1 MASDESTSLGQE
13 TKVGK
18 LARIERNT
26 RIKANETEKRSIANA
41 KKITMLKNI
50 LGYKDKEGVGDKL
63 PGGTKDQQSEQY
75 RSINKNLMSV
85 NRNLIAIAELIT
97 KGAQQEK
104 KDDDRE
110 IKSKRR
116 EADEAKKGDKENFIE
131 SALKKSL
138 IKPIEAAKK
147 KVGGPFDRLMKAM
160 KALFMTWLGI
170 KGLDALKAWQ
180 EGDNIKL
187 EEIKN
192 NVIKGLA
199 IAGGIALALNGG
211 IALVIGAIKGV
222 IGALLVGVPKL
233 IGIMATPLALKA
245 LLLLGGVGLAVAAG
259 LAAVKGVEHVAK
271 RAIYGEDFFQEAHL
285 SAESKLYA
293 AGMNRGGGDVSDLSS
308 QQRARYGSSRRGGRD
323 EEQEKIFQEVQ
334 AERERLNK
342 LRNQYQKAIADLQTQ
357 FDTLKGKIK
366 AENSESIRNGRDTR
380 LTSKGS
386 QMLEAAEQEFNDAR
400 QQLRVEFQGIVKE
413 GGTSNRPM
421 RPPNLLER
429 FDAWS
434 IRTFGG
440 GNKEETGV
448 EPTTPAIE
456 QPTKEEPNQHSHIP
470 QAETSA
476 EGQRASVDMSSAV
489 RESQAT
495 VRAEA
500 IKTAAAVS
508 ADTEAA
514 PQVIVNPIAQETE
527 TPEAPATDAVGTGY
541 PTNIAT
547 QNPNN
552 KYIDFSILTYG
563 GGA

>member
-1 MASDESTSLGQE
+1 MASDETTSLGQE

-50 LGYKDKEGVGDKL
+50 LGYKDKESIGDKL
-63 PGGTKDQQSEQY
+63 PGGTKDKQSEQY

-116 EADEAKKGDKENFIE
+116 EADAAKKGDKENFIE

-160 KALFMTWLGI
+160 EALFMTWIGI
-170 KGLDALKAWQ
+170 KGLDALKAWE
-180 EGDNIKL
+180 EGDNVKL

-259 LAAVKGVEHVAK
+259 LAAVKGVEYGAK
-271 RAIYGEDFFQEAHL
+271 RIMYGEDFFIGAQDAATDRLIKAGL
-285 SAESKLYA
+285 STK
-293 AGMNRGGGDVSDLSS
+293 
-308 QQRARYGSSRRGGRD
+308 GSVTERRGSRVFSTNKART

-334 AERERLNK
+334 AERERLGR
-342 LRNQYQKAIADLQTQ
+342 LRNQYQKAISDLETQ
-357 FDTLKGKIK
+357 YNTLKDKIR
-366 AENSESIRNGRDTR
+366 AENSESVRNGRDTR
-380 LTSKGS
+380 LTPKGR
-386 QMLEAAEQEFNDAR
+386 QMLEAAEQEFNAAR
-400 QQLRVEFQGIVKE
+400 EGLAVEFSGIVKE

-421 RPPNLLER
+421 RPPNLYER
-429 FDAWS
+429 IDAWS

-476 EGQRASVDMSSAV
+476 EGQRASVDISSAV

-495 VRAEA
+495 VRADA
-500 IKTAAAVS
+500 LKTAETLNAA
-508 ADTEAA
+508 TEES
-514 PQVIVNPIAQETE
+514 PTILVNPVAQENTVE
-527 TPEAPATDAVGTGY
+527 ESPATDAVGTGY
-541 PTNIAT
+541 PTDIQT
-547 QNPNN
+547 QNPFN
-552 KYIDFSILTYG
+552 KFIDFAVLTYG
-563 GGA
+563 GVA

>member
-50 LGYKDKEGVGDKL
+50 LGYKDKESVGDKL

-259 LAAVKGVEHVAK
+259 LAAVKGVEYGAK
-271 RAIYGEDFFQEAHL
+271 RLMYGEDFFIGAQDA
-285 SAESKLYA
+285 ATDRMID
-293 AGMNRGGGDVSDLSS
+293 AGMTTDGGVRTGNAQQRRKGGGPTGTRS
-308 QQRARYGSSRRGGRD
+308 A
-323 EEQEKIFQEVQ
+323 EQEKIFQEVQ
-334 AERERLNK
+334 AERERLGK
-342 LRNQYQKAIADLQTQ
+342 LRNQYQKAIADLETQ
-357 FDTLKGKIK
+357 FNTLKDKIK
-366 AENSESIRNGRDTR
+366 AENSVSVRNGRDR
-380 LTSKGS
+380 KLTSKGS
-386 QMLEAAEQEFNDAR
+386 QMLEAAEQEFNSAR

-563 GGA
+563 GVA

>member
-1 MASDESTSLGQE
+1 MASDETTSLGQE

-50 LGYKDKEGVGDKL
+50 LGYKDKESIGDKL

-116 EADEAKKGDKENFIE
+116 EADAAKKGDKENFIE

-160 KALFMTWLGI
+160 EALFMTWIGI
-170 KGLDALKAWQ
+170 KGLDALKAWE
-180 EGDNIKL
+180 EGDNVKL

-259 LAAVKGVEHVAK
+259 LAAVKGVEYGAK
-271 RAIYGEDFFQEAHL
+271 RIMYGEDFFIGAQDAATDRLIKAGL
-285 SAESKLYA
+285 STK
-293 AGMNRGGGDVSDLSS
+293 
-308 QQRARYGSSRRGGRD
+308 GSVTERRGSRVFSTNKART

-334 AERERLNK
+334 AERERLGK
-342 LRNQYQKAIADLQTQ
+342 LRNQYQKAISDLETQ
-357 FDTLKGKIK
+357 YNTLKDKIR
-366 AENSESIRNGRDTR
+366 AENSESYRNGRDTR
-380 LTSKGS
+380 LTSKGR
-386 QMLEAAEQEFNDAR
+386 QMLEAAEQEFNSAR
-400 QQLRVEFQGIVKE
+400 EGLAVEFSGIVKE

-421 RPPNLLER
+421 RPPNLYER
-429 FDAWS
+429 IDAWS
-434 IRTFGG
+434 IRTFGPKD
-440 GNKEETGV
+440 NEDSDI

-476 EGQRASVDMSSAV
+476 EGQRASVDISSAV

-495 VRAEA
+495 VRADA
-500 IKTAAAVS
+500 LKTAETLNAA
-508 ADTEAA
+508 TEES
-514 PQVIVNPIAQETE
+514 PTILVNPVAQENTVE
-527 TPEAPATDAVGTGY
+527 ESPATDAVGTGY
-541 PTNIAT
+541 PTDIQT
-547 QNPNN
+547 QNPFN
-552 KYIDFSILTYG
+552 KFIDFAVLTYG
-563 GGA
+563 GVA

>member
-1 MASDESTSLGQE
+1 MASDETTSLGQE

-18 LARIERNT
+18 LARIERTT
-26 RIKANETEKRSIANA
+26 RIKANETEKRSIVNA
-41 KKITMLKNI
+41 KKISMLKNI
-50 LGYKDKEGVGDKL
+50 LGYKDKESIGDKL

-116 EADEAKKGDKENFIE
+116 EADAAKKGDKENFIE

-180 EGDNIKL
+180 EGDNVKL

-222 IGALLVGVPKL
+222 IGTLLVGVPKL

-259 LAAVKGVEHVAK
+259 LAAVKGVEYGAK
-271 RAIYGEDFFQEAHL
+271 RLMYGEDFFIEAQDAATDKLL
-285 SAESKLYA
+285 SS
-293 AGMNRGGGDVSDLSS
+293 GMNTRGQTGRNTSRGF
-308 QQRARYGSSRRGGRD
+308 RAEGSRN

-334 AERERLNK
+334 AERERLGT
-342 LRNQYQKAIADLQTQ
+342 LRNQYQKAISDLETQ
-357 FDTLKGKIK
+357 YNTLRDKIK
-366 AENSESIRNGRDTR
+366 TENSVSVRNGRDTR

-386 QMLEAAEQEFNDAR
+386 QMLEAAEQEFNAAR
-400 QQLRVEFQGIVKE
+400 EELAVEFSGIVKE
-413 GGTSNRPM
+413 GGTSTRAM
-421 RPPNLLER
+421 RPPNLYER
-429 FDAWS
+429 IDAWS
-434 IRTFGG
+434 IRTFGPKD
-440 GNKEETGV
+440 NEESNI

-476 EGQRASVDMSSAV
+476 EGQRASVDISSAV

-495 VRAEA
+495 VRADA
-500 IKTAAAVS
+500 LRTAETLNAA
-508 ADTEAA
+508 TEES
-514 PQVIVNPIAQETE
+514 PTILVNPVAQENTVE
-527 TPEAPATDAVGTGY
+527 ESPATDAVGTGY
-541 PTNIAT
+541 PTNIET
-547 QNPNN
+547 QNPFN
-552 KYIDFSILTYG
+552 KFIDFAVLTYG
-563 GGA
+563 GVA

>member
-1 MASDESTSLGQE
+1 MASDETTSLGQE

-63 PGGTKDQQSEQY
+63 PGSTKGQQSEQY

-104 KDDDRE
+104 KDDERE

-116 EADEAKKGDKENFIE
+116 EADAAKKGDKENFIE

-180 EGDNIKL
+180 EGDNVKL

-259 LAAVKGVEHVAK
+259 LAAVKGVEYGAK
-271 RAIYGEDFFQEAHL
+271 RLMYGEDFFIGAQDAATDKLIKAGL
-285 SAESKLYA
+285 STK
-293 AGMNRGGGDVSDLSS
+293 
-308 QQRARYGSSRRGGRD
+308 GSVTERRGSRVFSTNKART

-334 AERERLNK
+334 AERERLGT
-342 LRNQYQKAIADLQTQ
+342 LRNQYQKAIADLETQ
-357 FDTLKGKIK
+357 YNTLKDKIR
-366 AENSESIRNGRDTR
+366 AENSQSVRNGRGTR

-386 QMLEAAEQEFNDAR
+386 QMLEAAEQEFNSAR
-400 QQLRVEFQGIVKE
+400 EGLAVEFSGIVKE
-413 GGTSNRPM
+413 GGTSNRAM
-421 RPPNLLER
+421 RPPNLYER
-429 FDAWS
+429 IDAWS

-476 EGQRASVDMSSAV
+476 EGQRASVDISSAV

-495 VRAEA
+495 VRADA
-500 IKTAAAVS
+500 LKTAETLNAA
-508 ADTEAA
+508 TEES
-514 PQVIVNPIAQETE
+514 PTILVNPVAQENE
-527 TPEAPATDAVGTGY
+527 TPESPATDAVGTGY
-541 PTNIAT
+541 PTNIQT
-547 QNPNN
+547 QNPFN
-552 KYIDFSILTYG
+552 KFIDFAVLTYG
-563 GGA
+563 GVA

>member
-180 EGDNIKL
+180 EGDNVKL

-259 LAAVKGVEHVAK
+259 LAAVKGVEYTAK
-271 RAIYGEDFFQEAHL
+271 RIMYGEDFFIGAQDAATDRLIKAGL
-285 SAESKLYA
+285 STKGAVTER
-293 AGMNRGGGDVSDLSS
+293 RGSRVFSTN
-308 QQRARYGSSRRGGRD
+308 RART
-323 EEQEKIFQEVQ
+323 EEQEKVFQEVR
-334 AERERLNK
+334 AERERLGT
-342 LRNQYQKAIADLQTQ
+342 LRNQYQKAISDLETQ
-357 FDTLKGKIK
+357 YNTLRDKIK
-366 AENSESIRNGRDTR
+366 TENSVSVRNGRDTR
-380 LTSKGS
+380 LTPKGR
-386 QMLEAAEQEFNDAR
+386 QMLEAAEQEFNAAR
-400 QQLRVEFQGIVKE
+400 EGLAVEFSGIVKE

-541 PTNIAT
+541 PTNIVT

-563 GGA
+563 GVA

>member
-1 MASDESTSLGQE
+1 MASDETTSLGQE

-50 LGYKDKEGVGDKL
+50 LGYKDKESVGDKL

-104 KDDDRE
+104 KDDERE

-116 EADEAKKGDKENFIE
+116 EADAAKKGDKENFIE

-180 EGDNIKL
+180 EGDNVKL

-259 LAAVKGVEHVAK
+259 LAAVKGVEYGAK
-271 RAIYGEDFFQEAHL
+271 RLMYGEDFFIGAQEDATNKLLGAGL
-285 SAESKLYA
+285 STTGAVTEK
-293 AGMNRGGGDVSDLSS
+293 RGSRVFNTN
-308 QQRARYGSSRRGGRD
+308 RART

-334 AERERLNK
+334 EERERLGK
-342 LRNQYQKAIADLQTQ
+342 LRNQYQKAIADLETQ
-357 FDTLKGKIK
+357 FNTLKDKIR
-366 AENSESIRNGRDTR
+366 AENSTKGTSVRGGSR
-380 LTSKGS
+380 LTAKGA
-386 QMLEAAEQEFNDAR
+386 QMMQAAEQEFNSAR
-400 QQLRVEFQGIVKE
+400 EELAVEFDGIVKE

-421 RPPNLLER
+421 RPPNLFER
-429 FDAWS
+429 IDAWS

-476 EGQRASVDMSSAV
+476 EGQRASVDISSAV

-495 VRAEA
+495 VRADA
-500 IKTAAAVS
+500 LKTAETLNAA
-508 ADTEAA
+508 TEES
-514 PQVIVNPIAQETE
+514 PTILVNPVAQENTVE
-527 TPEAPATDAVGTGY
+527 ESPATDAVGTGY
-541 PTNIAT
+541 PTNIET
-547 QNPNN
+547 QNPFN
-552 KYIDFSILTYG
+552 KFIDFAVLTYG
-563 GGA
+563 GVA

>member
-1 MASDESTSLGQE
+1 MASDETTSLGQE

-50 LGYKDKEGVGDKL
+50 LGYKDKESIGDKL
-63 PGGTKDQQSEQY
+63 PGGTKDKQSEQY

-116 EADEAKKGDKENFIE
+116 EADAAKKGDKENFIE

-160 KALFMTWLGI
+160 EALFMTWIGI
-170 KGLDALKAWQ
+170 KGLDALKAWE
-180 EGDNIKL
+180 EGDNVKL

-259 LAAVKGVEHVAK
+259 LAAVKGVEYGAK
-271 RAIYGEDFFQEAHL
+271 RIMYGEDFFIGAQDAATDRLIKAGL
-285 SAESKLYA
+285 STK
-293 AGMNRGGGDVSDLSS
+293 
-308 QQRARYGSSRRGGRD
+308 GSVTERRGSRVFSTNKART

-334 AERERLNK
+334 AERERLGR
-342 LRNQYQKAIADLQTQ
+342 LRNQYQKAISDLETQ
-357 FDTLKGKIK
+357 YNTLKDKIR
-366 AENSESIRNGRDTR
+366 AENSESYRNGRDTR
-380 LTSKGS
+380 LTSKGR
-386 QMLEAAEQEFNDAR
+386 QMLEAAEQEFNSAR
-400 QQLRVEFQGIVKE
+400 EGLAVEFSGIVKE

-421 RPPNLLER
+421 RPPNLYER
-429 FDAWS
+429 IDAWS

-495 VRAEA
+495 VRADA
-500 IKTAAAVS
+500 LKTAETLNAS
-508 ADTEAA
+508 TEES
-514 PQVIVNPIAQETE
+514 PTILVNPVAQENTVE
-527 TPEAPATDAVGTGY
+527 ESPATDAVGTGY
-541 PTNIAT
+541 PTDIQT
-547 QNPNN
+547 QNPFN
-552 KYIDFSILTYG
+552 KFIDFAVLTYG
-563 GGA
+563 GVA

>member
-259 LAAVKGVEHVAK
+259 LAAVKGLEYGTK
-271 RAIYGEDFFQEAHL
+271 RFMYGEDFFIDAQD
-285 SAESKLYA
+285 A
-293 AGMNRGGGDVSDLSS
+293 ATDRLFASGMNTKGQAGGNTSRGFKSS
-308 QQRARYGSSRRGGRD
+308 GPRS

-334 AERERLNK
+334 AERERLET
-342 LRNQYQKAIADLQTQ
+342 LRNQYQKAIADLETSYN
-357 FDTLKGKIK
+357 TLKGRIK
-366 AENSESIRNGRDTR
+366 AENSESVRNGRDTR
-380 LTSKGS
+380 LTSKGR
-386 QMLEAAEQEFNDAR
+386 QMLEAAEQEFNTAR
-400 QQLRVEFQGIVKE
+400 QQLRVEFQGIVE
-413 GGTSNRPM
+413 QGGTSNRPM

-508 ADTEAA
+508 SDTEAA

-563 GGA
+563 GVA

>member
-1 MASDESTSLGQE
+1 MASDETTSLGQE

-50 LGYKDKEGVGDKL
+50 LGYKDKESIGDKL

-116 EADEAKKGDKENFIE
+116 EADAAKKGDKENFIE

-160 KALFMTWLGI
+160 EALFMTWIGI
-170 KGLDALKAWQ
+170 KGLDALKAWE
-180 EGDNIKL
+180 EGDNVKL

-259 LAAVKGVEHVAK
+259 LAAVKGVEYGAK
-271 RAIYGEDFFQEAHL
+271 RIMYGEDFFIGAQDAATDRLIKAGL
-285 SAESKLYA
+285 STK
-293 AGMNRGGGDVSDLSS
+293 
-308 QQRARYGSSRRGGRD
+308 GSVTERRGSRVFSTNKART

-334 AERERLNK
+334 AERERLGR
-342 LRNQYQKAIADLQTQ
+342 LRNQYQKAISDLETQ
-357 FDTLKGKIK
+357 YNTLKDKIR
-366 AENSESIRNGRDTR
+366 AENSESYRNGRDTR
-380 LTSKGS
+380 LTSKGR
-386 QMLEAAEQEFNDAR
+386 QMLEAAEQEFNSAR
-400 QQLRVEFQGIVKE
+400 EGLAVEFSGIVKE

-421 RPPNLLER
+421 RPPNLYER
-429 FDAWS
+429 IDAWS

-476 EGQRASVDMSSAV
+476 EGQRASVDISSAV

-495 VRAEA
+495 VRADA
-500 IKTAAAVS
+500 LKTAETLNAS
-508 ADTEAA
+508 TEES
-514 PQVIVNPIAQETE
+514 PTILVNPVAQENTVE
-527 TPEAPATDAVGTGY
+527 ESPATDAVGTGY
-541 PTNIAT
+541 PTDIQT
-547 QNPNN
+547 QNPFN
-552 KYIDFSILTYG
+552 KFIDFAVLTYG
-563 GGA
+563 GVA

>member
-1 MASDESTSLGQE
+1 MASDETTSLGQE

-18 LARIERNT
+18 LARIERTT
-26 RIKANETEKRSIANA
+26 RIKANETEKRSIVNA
-41 KKITMLKNI
+41 KKISMLKNI
-50 LGYKDKEGVGDKL
+50 LGYKDKESIGDKL

-116 EADEAKKGDKENFIE
+116 EADAAKKGDKENFIE

-170 KGLDALKAWQ
+170 KGLDALKAWE
-180 EGDNIKL
+180 EGDNVKL

-222 IGALLVGVPKL
+222 IGTLLVGVPKL

-259 LAAVKGVEHVAK
+259 LAAVKGVEYGAK
-271 RAIYGEDFFQEAHL
+271 RLMYGEDFFIEAQDAATDKLL
-285 SAESKLYA
+285 SS
-293 AGMNRGGGDVSDLSS
+293 GMNTRGQTGRNTSRGF
-308 QQRARYGSSRRGGRD
+308 RAEGSRN

-334 AERERLNK
+334 AERERLGT
-342 LRNQYQKAIADLQTQ
+342 LRNQYQKAISDLETQ
-357 FDTLKGKIK
+357 YNTLRDKIK
-366 AENSESIRNGRDTR
+366 TENSVSVRNGRDTR

-386 QMLEAAEQEFNDAR
+386 QMLEAAEQEFNAAR
-400 QQLRVEFQGIVKE
+400 EELAVEFSGIVKE
-413 GGTSNRPM
+413 GGTSTRAM
-421 RPPNLLER
+421 RPPNLYER
-429 FDAWS
+429 IDAWS
-434 IRTFGG
+434 IRTFGPKD
-440 GNKEETGV
+440 NEESNI

-476 EGQRASVDMSSAV
+476 EGQRASVDISSAV

-495 VRAEA
+495 VRADA
-500 IKTAAAVS
+500 LRTAETLNAA
-508 ADTEAA
+508 TEES
-514 PQVIVNPIAQETE
+514 PTILVNPVAQENTVE
-527 TPEAPATDAVGTGY
+527 ESPATDAVGTGY
-541 PTNIAT
+541 PTDIQT
-547 QNPNN
+547 QNPFN
-552 KYIDFSILTYG
+552 KFIDFAVLTYG
-563 GGA
+563 GVA

>member
-1 MASDESTSLGQE
+1 MASDETTSLGQE

-50 LGYKDKEGVGDKL
+50 LGYKDKESIGDKL
-63 PGGTKDQQSEQY
+63 PGGTKDKQSEQY

-116 EADEAKKGDKENFIE
+116 EADAAKKGDKENFIE

-160 KALFMTWLGI
+160 EALFMTWIGI
-170 KGLDALKAWQ
+170 KGLDALKAWE
-180 EGDNIKL
+180 EGDNVKL

-259 LAAVKGVEHVAK
+259 LAAVKGVEYGAK
-271 RAIYGEDFFQEAHL
+271 RIMYGEDFFIGAQDAATDRLIKAGL
-285 SAESKLYA
+285 STK
-293 AGMNRGGGDVSDLSS
+293 
-308 QQRARYGSSRRGGRD
+308 GSVTERRGSRVFSTNKART

-334 AERERLNK
+334 AERERLGK
-342 LRNQYQKAIADLQTQ
+342 LRNQYQKAISDLETQ
-357 FDTLKGKIK
+357 YNTLKDKIR
-366 AENSESIRNGRDTR
+366 AENSESYRNGRDTR
-380 LTSKGS
+380 LTSKGR
-386 QMLEAAEQEFNDAR
+386 QMLEAAEQEFNSAR
-400 QQLRVEFQGIVKE
+400 EGLAVEFSGIVKE

-421 RPPNLLER
+421 RPPNLYER
-429 FDAWS
+429 IDAWS

-476 EGQRASVDMSSAV
+476 EGQRASVDISSAV

-495 VRAEA
+495 VRADA
-500 IKTAAAVS
+500 LKTAETLNAA
-508 ADTEAA
+508 TEES
-514 PQVIVNPIAQETE
+514 PTILVNPVAQENTVE
-527 TPEAPATDAVGTGY
+527 ESPATDAVGTGY
-541 PTNIAT
+541 PTNIET
-547 QNPNN
+547 QNPFN
-552 KYIDFSILTYG
+552 KFIDFAVLTYG
-563 GGA
+563 GVA

>member
-1 MASDESTSLGQE
+1 MASDETTSLGQE

-50 LGYKDKEGVGDKL
+50 LGYKDKESIGDKL

-116 EADEAKKGDKENFIE
+116 EADAAKKGDKENFIE

-160 KALFMTWLGI
+160 EALFMTWIGI
-170 KGLDALKAWQ
+170 KGLDALKAWE
-180 EGDNIKL
+180 EGDNVKL

-259 LAAVKGVEHVAK
+259 LAAVKGVEYGAK
-271 RAIYGEDFFQEAHL
+271 RIMYGEDFFIGAQDAATDRLIKAGL
-285 SAESKLYA
+285 STK
-293 AGMNRGGGDVSDLSS
+293 
-308 QQRARYGSSRRGGRD
+308 GSVTERRGSRVFSTNKART

-334 AERERLNK
+334 AERERLGK
-342 LRNQYQKAIADLQTQ
+342 LRNQYQKAISDLETQ
-357 FDTLKGKIK
+357 YNTLKDKIR
-366 AENSESIRNGRDTR
+366 AENSESVRNGRDTR
-380 LTSKGS
+380 LTPKGR
-386 QMLEAAEQEFNDAR
+386 QMLEAAEQEFNAAR
-400 QQLRVEFQGIVKE
+400 EGLAVEFSGIVKE

-421 RPPNLLER
+421 RPPNLYER
-429 FDAWS
+429 IDAWS

-495 VRAEA
+495 VRADA
-500 IKTAAAVS
+500 LKTAETLNAS
-508 ADTEAA
+508 TEES
-514 PQVIVNPIAQETE
+514 PTILVNPVAQENTVE
-527 TPEAPATDAVGTGY
+527 ESPATDAVGTGY
-541 PTNIAT
+541 PTDIQT
-547 QNPNN
+547 QNPFN
-552 KYIDFSILTYG
+552 KFIDFAVLTYG
-563 GGA
+563 GVA

>member
-1 MASDESTSLGQE
+1 MASDETTSLGQE

-50 LGYKDKEGVGDKL
+50 LGYKDKESIGDKL

-116 EADEAKKGDKENFIE
+116 EADAAKKGDKENFIE

-160 KALFMTWLGI
+160 EALFMTWIGI
-170 KGLDALKAWQ
+170 KGLDALKAWE
-180 EGDNIKL
+180 EGDNVKL

-259 LAAVKGVEHVAK
+259 LAAVKGVEYGAK
-271 RAIYGEDFFQEAHL
+271 RIMYGEDFFIGAQDAATDRLIKAGL
-285 SAESKLYA
+285 STK
-293 AGMNRGGGDVSDLSS
+293 
-308 QQRARYGSSRRGGRD
+308 GSVTERRGSRVFSTNKART

-334 AERERLNK
+334 AERERLGK
-342 LRNQYQKAIADLQTQ
+342 LRNQYQKAISDLETQ
-357 FDTLKGKIK
+357 YNTLKDKIR
-366 AENSESIRNGRDTR
+366 AENSESYRNGRDTR
-380 LTSKGS
+380 LTSKGR
-386 QMLEAAEQEFNDAR
+386 QMLEAAEQEFNSAR
-400 QQLRVEFQGIVKE
+400 EGLAVEFSGIVKE

-421 RPPNLLER
+421 RPPNLYER
-429 FDAWS
+429 IDAWS

-476 EGQRASVDMSSAV
+476 EGQRASVDISSAV

-495 VRAEA
+495 VRADA
-500 IKTAAAVS
+500 LKTAETLNAA
-508 ADTEAA
+508 TEES
-514 PQVIVNPIAQETE
+514 PTILVNPVAQENTVE
-527 TPEAPATDAVGTGY
+527 ESPATDAVGTGY
-541 PTNIAT
+541 PTNIET
-547 QNPNN
+547 QNPFN
-552 KYIDFSILTYG
+552 KFIDFAVLTYG
-563 GGA
+563 GVA

>member
-1 MASDESTSLGQE
+1 MASDETTSLGQE

-50 LGYKDKEGVGDKL
+50 LGYKDKESIGDKL

-116 EADEAKKGDKENFIE
+116 EADAAKKGDKENFIE

-160 KALFMTWLGI
+160 EALFMTWIGI
-170 KGLDALKAWQ
+170 KGLDALKAWE
-180 EGDNIKL
+180 EGDNVKL

-259 LAAVKGVEHVAK
+259 LAAVKGVEYGAK
-271 RAIYGEDFFQEAHL
+271 RIMYGEDFFIGAQDAATDRLIKAGL
-285 SAESKLYA
+285 STK
-293 AGMNRGGGDVSDLSS
+293 
-308 QQRARYGSSRRGGRD
+308 GSVTERRGSRVFSTNKART

-334 AERERLNK
+334 AERERLGK
-342 LRNQYQKAIADLQTQ
+342 LRNQYQKAISDLETQ
-357 FDTLKGKIK
+357 YNTLKDKIR
-366 AENSESIRNGRDTR
+366 AENSESVRNGRDTR
-380 LTSKGS
+380 LTPKGR
-386 QMLEAAEQEFNDAR
+386 QMLEAAEQEFNAAR
-400 QQLRVEFQGIVKE
+400 EGLAVEFSGIVKE

-421 RPPNLLER
+421 RPPNLYER
-429 FDAWS
+429 IDAWS

-495 VRAEA
+495 VRADA
-500 IKTAAAVS
+500 LKTAETLNAS
-508 ADTEAA
+508 TEES
-514 PQVIVNPIAQETE
+514 PTILVNPVAQENTVE
-527 TPEAPATDAVGTGY
+527 ESPATDAVGTGY
-541 PTNIAT
+541 PTNIET
-547 QNPNN
+547 QNPFN
-552 KYIDFSILTYG
+552 KFIDFAVLTYG
-563 GGA
+563 GVA

>member
-160 KALFMTWLGI
+160 KALFMTWIGI

-180 EGDNIKL
+180 EGDNVKL

-259 LAAVKGVEHVAK
+259 LAAVKGVEYGAK
-271 RAIYGEDFFQEAHL
+271 RIMYGEDFFIEAQE
-285 SAESKLYA
+285 SASSRLFE
-293 AGMNRGGGDVSDLSS
+293 AGMNTSGQTGRNTSRGF
-308 QQRARYGSSRRGGRD
+308 RAEGTRN

-334 AERERLNK
+334 AERERLGR
-342 LRNQYQKAIADLQTQ
+342 LRNQYQKAISDLETQ
-357 FDTLKGKIK
+357 FNTLKDKIR
-366 AENSESIRNGRDTR
+366 AENSVKGTSVRSASR
-380 LTSKGS
+380 LTAKGA
-386 QMLEAAEQEFNDAR
+386 QMMQAAEEEFNKAR
-400 QQLRVEFQGIVKE
+400 QQLTVEFSGIVKE

-421 RPPNLLER
+421 RPPNLFER
-429 FDAWS
+429 IDAWS

-508 ADTEAA
+508 SDTEAA
-514 PQVIVNPIAQETE
+514 PQVIVNPIAQETQS
-527 TPEAPATDAVGTGY
+527 PEAPATDAVGTGY

-563 GGA
+563 GVA

>member
-1 MASDESTSLGQE
+1 MASDETTSLGQE

-50 LGYKDKEGVGDKL
+50 LGYKDKESIGDKL

-116 EADEAKKGDKENFIE
+116 EADAAKKGDKENFIE

-160 KALFMTWLGI
+160 EALFMTWIGI
-170 KGLDALKAWQ
+170 KGLDALKAWE
-180 EGDNIKL
+180 EGDNVKL

-259 LAAVKGVEHVAK
+259 LAAVKGVEYGAK
-271 RAIYGEDFFQEAHL
+271 RIMYGEDFFIGAQDAATDRLIKAGL
-285 SAESKLYA
+285 STK
-293 AGMNRGGGDVSDLSS
+293 
-308 QQRARYGSSRRGGRD
+308 GSVTERRGSRVFSTNKART

-334 AERERLNK
+334 AERERLGR
-342 LRNQYQKAIADLQTQ
+342 LRNQYQKAISDLETQ
-357 FDTLKGKIK
+357 YNTLKDKIR
-366 AENSESIRNGRDTR
+366 AENSESYRNGRDTR
-380 LTSKGS
+380 LTSKGR
-386 QMLEAAEQEFNDAR
+386 QMLEAAEQEFNAAR
-400 QQLRVEFQGIVKE
+400 DGLAVEFSGIVKE

-421 RPPNLLER
+421 RPPNLYER
-429 FDAWS
+429 IDAWS

-495 VRAEA
+495 VRADA
-500 IKTAAAVS
+500 LKTAETLNAS
-508 ADTEAA
+508 TEES
-514 PQVIVNPIAQETE
+514 PTILVNPVAQENTVE
-527 TPEAPATDAVGTGY
+527 ESPATDAVGTGY
-541 PTNIAT
+541 PTDIQT
-547 QNPNN
+547 QNPFN
-552 KYIDFSILTYG
+552 KFIDFAVLTYG
-563 GGA
+563 GVA

>member
-1 MASDESTSLGQE
+1 MASDETTSLGQE

-50 LGYKDKEGVGDKL
+50 LGYKDKESIGDKL

-116 EADEAKKGDKENFIE
+116 EADAAKKGDKENFIE

-160 KALFMTWLGI
+160 EALFMTWIGI
-170 KGLDALKAWQ
+170 KGLDALKAWE
-180 EGDNIKL
+180 EGDNVKL

-259 LAAVKGVEHVAK
+259 LAAVKGVEYGAK
-271 RAIYGEDFFQEAHL
+271 RIMYGEDFFIGAQDAATDRLIKAGL
-285 SAESKLYA
+285 STK
-293 AGMNRGGGDVSDLSS
+293 
-308 QQRARYGSSRRGGRD
+308 GSVTERRGSRVFSTNKART

-334 AERERLNK
+334 AERERLGK
-342 LRNQYQKAIADLQTQ
+342 LRNQYQKAISDLETQ
-357 FDTLKGKIK
+357 YNTLKDKIR
-366 AENSESIRNGRDTR
+366 AENSESYRNGRDTR
-380 LTSKGS
+380 LTPKGR
-386 QMLEAAEQEFNDAR
+386 QMLEAAEQEFNSAR
-400 QQLRVEFQGIVKE
+400 EGLAVEFSGIVKE

-421 RPPNLLER
+421 RPPNLYER
-429 FDAWS
+429 IDAWS

-476 EGQRASVDMSSAV
+476 EGQRASVDISSAV

-495 VRAEA
+495 VRADA
-500 IKTAAAVS
+500 LKTAETLNAS
-508 ADTEAA
+508 TEES
-514 PQVIVNPIAQETE
+514 PTILVNPVAQENTVE
-527 TPEAPATDAVGTGY
+527 ESPATDAVGTGY
-541 PTNIAT
+541 PTDIQT
-547 QNPNN
+547 QNPFN
-552 KYIDFSILTYG
+552 KFIDFAVLTYG
-563 GGA
+563 GVA

>member
-1 MASDESTSLGQE
+1 MASDETTSLGQE

-50 LGYKDKEGVGDKL
+50 LGYKDKESVGDKL

-104 KDDDRE
+104 KDDERE

-116 EADEAKKGDKENFIE
+116 EADAAKKGDKENFIE

-180 EGDNIKL
+180 EGDNVKL

-259 LAAVKGVEHVAK
+259 LAATKGLEYGAK
-271 RAIYGEDFFQEAHL
+271 RIAYGEDFFIEAQDAATDRLL
-285 SAESKLYA
+285 SS
-293 AGMNRGGGDVSDLSS
+293 GMNTSGQTGTNTSRGFKPGG
-308 QQRARYGSSRRGGRD
+308 SRN
-323 EEQEKIFQEVQ
+323 EEQEKIFKEVQ
-334 AERERLNK
+334 AERERLEK
-342 LRNQYQKAIADLQTQ
+342 LRNQYQKAIADLETQ
-357 FDTLKGKIK
+357 FNTLKDKIK
-366 AENSESIRNGRDTR
+366 AENSTRGTSVRSRSR
-380 LTSKGS
+380 LTDKGV
-386 QMLEAAEQEFNDAR
+386 QMMEAANQEFNTAR
-400 QQLRVEFQGIVKE
+400 EQLRVEFSDIVKE
-413 GGTSNRPM
+413 GGTSTRPM
-421 RPPNLLER
+421 RPPNLFER
-429 FDAWS
+429 IDAWS
-434 IRTFGG
+434 IRTFGPKDNEDSG
-440 GNKEETGV
+440 I

-476 EGQRASVDMSSAV
+476 EGQRASVDISSAV

-495 VRAEA
+495 VRADA
-500 IKTAAAVS
+500 LKTAETLNAA
-508 ADTEAA
+508 TEES
-514 PQVIVNPIAQETE
+514 PTILVNPVAQENTVE
-527 TPEAPATDAVGTGY
+527 ESPATDAVGTGY
-541 PTNIAT
+541 PTNIET
-547 QNPNN
+547 QNPFN
-552 KYIDFSILTYG
+552 KFIDFAVLTYG
-563 GGA
+563 GVA

>member
-1 MASDESTSLGQE
+1 MASDETTSLGQE

-50 LGYKDKEGVGDKL
+50 LGYKDKESVGDKL
-63 PGGTKDQQSEQY
+63 PGGTKDKQSEQY

-104 KDDDRE
+104 KDDERE

-116 EADEAKKGDKENFIE
+116 EADAAKKGDKENFIE

-170 KGLDALKAWQ
+170 KGLDALKAWE
-180 EGDNIKL
+180 EGDNVKL

-259 LAAVKGVEHVAK
+259 LAAVKGVEYGAK
-271 RAIYGEDFFQEAHL
+271 RLMYGEDFFIGAQDAATDRL
-285 SAESKLYA
+285 TA
-293 AGMNRGGGDVSDLSS
+293 AGMTTAGEVRTGNA
-308 QQRARYGSSRRGGRD
+308 QQRRSGRGSTGTRS

-334 AERERLNK
+334 AERERLDK
-342 LRNQYQKAIADLQTQ
+342 LRNQYQKAIADLETQ
-357 FDTLKGKIK
+357 FDTLKAKIK
-366 AENSESIRNGRDTR
+366 AENSTRHGRGTR
-380 LTSKGS
+380 LNSKGS
-386 QMLEAAEQEFNDAR
+386 QMMAAAQEEFNNAR
-400 QQLRVEFQGIVKE
+400 QELRVEFDGIVKE
-413 GGTSNRPM
+413 GGTSDRPM
-421 RPPNLLER
+421 RPPNLFER
-429 FDAWS
+429 IDSWS
-434 IRTFGG
+434 IRTFGPKD
-440 GNKEETGV
+440 NEDSNI

-476 EGQRASVDMSSAV
+476 EGQRASVDISSAV

-495 VRAEA
+495 VRADA
-500 IKTAAAVS
+500 LKTAETLNAA
-508 ADTEAA
+508 TEES
-514 PQVIVNPIAQETE
+514 PTILVNPVAQENTVE
-527 TPEAPATDAVGTGY
+527 ESPATDAVGTGY
-541 PTNIAT
+541 PTDIQT
-547 QNPNN
+547 QNPFN
-552 KYIDFSILTYG
+552 KFIDFAVLTYG
-563 GGA
+563 GVA

>member
-13 TKVGK
+13 TKIGK

-170 KGLDALKAWQ
+170 KGLDALKAWE

-259 LAAVKGVEHVAK
+259 LAAVKGIEHVAK
-271 RAIYGEDFFQEAHL
+271 RAIYGEDFFQEAHE

-293 AGMNRGGGDVSDLSS
+293 AGMNRSGGDLSGLSS
-308 QQRARYGSSRRGGRD
+308 RQRGRYGSSRTGGRD

-342 LRNQYQKAIADLQTQ
+342 LRNQYQKAIADLETQ
-357 FDTLKGKIK
+357 FDTLKAKIK
-366 AENSESIRNGRDTR
+366 AENSTRHGRSGSR
-380 LTSKGS
+380 LNSKGS
-386 QMLEAAEQEFNDAR
+386 QMMAAAQEEFNTAR

-421 RPPNLLER
+421 RPPNLFER
-429 FDAWS
+429 IDAWS
-434 IRTFGG
+434 IRTFGPKD
-440 GNKEETGV
+440 NEESNI

-456 QPTKEEPNQHSHIP
+456 QPSKEEPNQHSHIP

-527 TPEAPATDAVGTGY
+527 APEAPATDAVGTGY
-541 PTNIAT
+541 PTNIVT

-563 GGA
+563 GVA

>member
-1 MASDESTSLGQE
+1 MASDETTSLGQE

-50 LGYKDKEGVGDKL
+50 LGYKDKESVGDKL

-104 KDDDRE
+104 KDDERE

-116 EADEAKKGDKENFIE
+116 EADAAKKGDKENFIE

-180 EGDNIKL
+180 EGDNVKL

-259 LAAVKGVEHVAK
+259 LAAVKGVEYGAK
-271 RAIYGEDFFQEAHL
+271 RLMYGEDFFIGAQDAATDRLL
-285 SAESKLYA
+285 S
-293 AGMNRGGGDVSDLSS
+293 AGMNTRGQTGRNTSRGFRSDG
-308 QQRARYGSSRRGGRD
+308 RSRT

-334 AERERLNK
+334 AERERLGT
-342 LRNQYQKAIADLQTQ
+342 LRNQYQKAISDLETQ
-357 FDTLKGKIK
+357 YNTLRDKIK
-366 AENSESIRNGRDTR
+366 TENSVSVRQGRDRR
-380 LTSKGS
+380 LTPKGS
-386 QMLEAAEQEFNDAR
+386 QMLEAAEQEFNTAR
-400 QQLRVEFQGIVKE
+400 QELAVEFSGIVKE
-413 GGTSNRPM
+413 GGTSSRPM
-421 RPPNLLER
+421 RPPNLYER
-429 FDAWS
+429 IDAWS

-440 GNKEETGV
+440 GNKEETGI

-476 EGQRASVDMSSAV
+476 EGQRASVDISSAV

-495 VRAEA
+495 VRADA
-500 IKTAAAVS
+500 LKTAETLNAA
-508 ADTEAA
+508 TEES
-514 PQVIVNPIAQETE
+514 PTILVNPVAQENTVE
-527 TPEAPATDAVGTGY
+527 ESPATDAVGTGY
-541 PTNIAT
+541 PTNIET
-547 QNPNN
+547 QNPFN
-552 KYIDFSILTYG
+552 KFIDFAVLTYG
-563 GGA
+563 GVA

>member
-1 MASDESTSLGQE
+1 MASEETTSLGQE

-18 LARIERNT
+18 LARIERTT
-26 RIKANETEKRSIANA
+26 RIKANETEKRSIVNA
-41 KKITMLKNI
+41 KKISMLKNI
-50 LGYKDKEGVGDKL
+50 LGYKDKESIGDKL

-180 EGDNIKL
+180 EGDNVKL

-259 LAAVKGVEHVAK
+259 LAAVKGVEYGAK
-271 RAIYGEDFFQEAHL
+271 RLMYGEDFFIGAQEDATN
-285 SAESKLYA
+285 KLLA
-293 AGMNRGGGDVSDLSS
+293 AGMNTSGQTGKNTSRGFKSDG
-308 QQRARYGSSRRGGRD
+308 RSRT

-334 AERERLNK
+334 AERERLGK
-342 LRNQYQKAIADLQTQ
+342 LRNQYQKAIADLETQ
-357 FDTLKGKIK
+357 FNTLKDKIR
-366 AENSESIRNGRDTR
+366 AENSTKGTSVRGGSR
-380 LTSKGS
+380 LTAKGA
-386 QMLEAAEQEFNDAR
+386 QMMQAAKEEFDGAR
-400 QQLRVEFQGIVKE
+400 QQLAVEFSGIVKE

-421 RPPNLLER
+421 RPPNLFER
-429 FDAWS
+429 IDAWS

-476 EGQRASVDMSSAV
+476 EGQRASVDISSAV

-495 VRAEA
+495 VRADA
-500 IKTAAAVS
+500 LKTAETLNAA
-508 ADTEAA
+508 TEES
-514 PQVIVNPIAQETE
+514 PTILVNPVAQENTVE
-527 TPEAPATDAVGTGY
+527 ESPATDAVGTGY
-541 PTNIAT
+541 PTNIET
-547 QNPNN
+547 QNPFN
-552 KYIDFSILTYG
+552 KFIDFAVLTYG
-563 GGA
+563 GVA

>member
-13 TKVGK
+13 TKIGK

-50 LGYKDKEGVGDKL
+50 LGYKDKASVGDKL

-110 IKSKRR
+110 IKSKRK

-259 LAAVKGVEHVAK
+259 LAAVKGVEYGAK
-271 RAIYGEDFFQEAHL
+271 RIMYGEDFFIGAQEDATKKLLGAGL
-285 SAESKLYA
+285 STKGAVTER
-293 AGMNRGGGDVSDLSS
+293 RGSRVFSTN
-308 QQRARYGSSRRGGRD
+308 RART

-334 AERERLNK
+334 AERERLGT
-342 LRNQYQKAIADLQTQ
+342 LRNQYQKAISDLETQ
-357 FDTLKGKIK
+357 YNTLRDKIK
-366 AENSESIRNGRDTR
+366 TENSVSVRNGRDTR

-386 QMLEAAEQEFNDAR
+386 QMLEAAEQEFNTAR
-400 QQLRVEFQGIVKE
+400 QQLTVEFSGIVKE
-413 GGTSNRPM
+413 GGTSNRAM
-421 RPPNLLER
+421 RPPNLYER
-429 FDAWS
+429 IDAWS

-541 PTNIAT
+541 PTNIVT

-563 GGA
+563 GVA

>member
-50 LGYKDKEGVGDKL
+50 LGYKDKESVGDKL

-259 LAAVKGVEHVAK
+259 LAAVKGLEYGAK
-271 RAIYGEDFFQEAHL
+271 RLMYGEDFLIDAH
-285 SAESKLYA
+285 AAADDRMIA
-293 AGMNRGGGDVSDLSS
+293 AGMNKDGTVRTGNA
-308 QQRARYGSSRRGGRD
+308 QQRRSGRGSTGTRSA
-323 EEQEKIFQEVQ
+323 EQEKIFQEVQ
-334 AERERLNK
+334 AEKERLEK
-342 LRNQYQKAIADLQTQ
+342 LRNQYQKAIADLETQ
-357 FDTLKGKIK
+357 FNTLKGKIR
-366 AENSESIRNGRDTR
+366 AENSVKGTSVRSGRR
-380 LTSKGS
+380 LTAKGA
-386 QMLEAAEQEFNDAR
+386 QMLQAAEEEFNNAR
-400 QQLRVEFQGIVKE
+400 QALRVEFDGIVKE

-421 RPPNLLER
+421 RPPNLFER
-429 FDAWS
+429 IDAWS

-440 GNKEETGV
+440 GNKEENGV

-476 EGQRASVDMSSAV
+476 EGQRASVDISSAV

-495 VRAEA
+495 VRADA
-500 IKTAAAVS
+500 LKTAETLNAA
-508 ADTEAA
+508 TEES
-514 PQVIVNPIAQETE
+514 PTILVNPVAQENTVE
-527 TPEAPATDAVGTGY
+527 ESPATDAVGTGY
-541 PTNIAT
+541 PTNIET
-547 QNPNN
+547 QNPFN
-552 KYIDFSILTYG
+552 KFIDFAVLTYG
-563 GGA
+563 GVA

>member
-1 MASDESTSLGQE
+1 MASDETTSLGQE

-50 LGYKDKEGVGDKL
+50 LGYKDKESVGDKL
-63 PGGTKDQQSEQY
+63 PGGTKDKQSEQY

-104 KDDDRE
+104 KDDERE

-116 EADEAKKGDKENFIE
+116 EADAAKKGDKENFIE

-160 KALFMTWLGI
+160 KSLFMTWLGI
-170 KGLDALKAWQ
+170 KGLDALKAWE

-259 LAAVKGVEHVAK
+259 LAAVKGVEYGAK
-271 RAIYGEDFFQEAHL
+271 RIMYGEDFFIGAQDAATDRLTEAGL
-285 SAESKLYA
+285 STKGAVTER
-293 AGMNRGGGDVSDLSS
+293 RGSRVFSTN
-308 QQRARYGSSRRGGRD
+308 RART

-334 AERERLNK
+334 AERERLGK
-342 LRNQYQKAIADLQTQ
+342 LRNQYQKAISDLETQ
-357 FDTLKGKIK
+357 YNTLRDKIK
-366 AENSESIRNGRDTR
+366 TENSVSIRNGRDR
-380 LTSKGS
+380 KLTSKGS
-386 QMLEAAEQEFNDAR
+386 QMMEAAEQEFNAAR
-400 QQLRVEFQGIVKE
+400 QQLAVEFSGIVKE
-413 GGTSNRPM
+413 GGTSSRPM
-421 RPPNLLER
+421 RPPNLYER
-429 FDAWS
+429 IDAWS

-440 GNKEETGV
+440 GNKEETGI

-495 VRAEA
+495 VRADA
-500 IKTAAAVS
+500 LRT
-508 ADTEAA
+508 ADTLNSSTEES
-514 PQVIVNPIAQETE
+514 PTILVNPVAQETE
-527 TPEAPATDAVGTGY
+527 TPESPATDAVGTGY
-541 PTNIAT
+541 PTDIQT
-547 QNPNN
+547 QNPFN
-552 KYIDFSILTYG
+552 KFIDFAVLTYG
-563 GGA
+563 GVA

>member
-1 MASDESTSLGQE
+1 
-13 TKVGK
+13 
-18 LARIERNT
+18 
-26 RIKANETEKRSIANA
+26 
-41 KKITMLKNI
+41 
-50 LGYKDKEGVGDKL
+50 
-63 PGGTKDQQSEQY
+63 
-75 RSINKNLMSV
+75 MSV

-110 IKSKRR
+110 IKSKRK

-259 LAAVKGVEHVAK
+259 LAAVKGVEYGAK
-271 RAIYGEDFFQEAHL
+271 RIMYGEDFFIGAQEDATKKLLGAGL
-285 SAESKLYA
+285 STKGAVTER
-293 AGMNRGGGDVSDLSS
+293 RGSRVFSTN
-308 QQRARYGSSRRGGRD
+308 RART

-334 AERERLNK
+334 AERERLGT
-342 LRNQYQKAIADLQTQ
+342 LRNQYQKAISDLETQ
-357 FDTLKGKIK
+357 YNTLRDKIK
-366 AENSESIRNGRDTR
+366 TENSVSVRNGRDTR

-386 QMLEAAEQEFNDAR
+386 QMLEAAEQEFNTAR
-400 QQLRVEFQGIVKE
+400 QQLTVEFSGIVKE
-413 GGTSNRPM
+413 GGTSNRAM
-421 RPPNLLER
+421 RPPNLYER
-429 FDAWS
+429 IDAWS

-541 PTNIAT
+541 PTNIVT

-563 GGA
+563 GVA

>member
-1 MASDESTSLGQE
+1 MASDETTSLGQE

-50 LGYKDKEGVGDKL
+50 LGYKDKESIGDKL
-63 PGGTKDQQSEQY
+63 PGGTKDKQSEQY

-116 EADEAKKGDKENFIE
+116 EADAAKKGDKENFIE

-160 KALFMTWLGI
+160 EALFMTWIGI
-170 KGLDALKAWQ
+170 KGLDALKAWE
-180 EGDNIKL
+180 EGDNVKL

-259 LAAVKGVEHVAK
+259 LAAVKGVEYGAK
-271 RAIYGEDFFQEAHL
+271 RIMYGEDFFIGAQDAATDRLIKAGL
-285 SAESKLYA
+285 STK
-293 AGMNRGGGDVSDLSS
+293 
-308 QQRARYGSSRRGGRD
+308 GSVTERRGSRVFSTNKART

-334 AERERLNK
+334 AERERLGR
-342 LRNQYQKAIADLQTQ
+342 LRNQYQKAISDLETQ
-357 FDTLKGKIK
+357 YNTLKDKIR
-366 AENSESIRNGRDTR
+366 AENSESVRNGRDTR
-380 LTSKGS
+380 LTPKGR
-386 QMLEAAEQEFNDAR
+386 QMLEAAEQEFNAAR
-400 QQLRVEFQGIVKE
+400 EGLAVEFSGIVKE

-421 RPPNLLER
+421 RPPNLYER
-429 FDAWS
+429 IDAWS

-495 VRAEA
+495 VRADA
-500 IKTAAAVS
+500 LKTAETLNAS
-508 ADTEAA
+508 TEES
-514 PQVIVNPIAQETE
+514 PTILVNPVAQENTVE
-527 TPEAPATDAVGTGY
+527 ESPATDAVGTGY
-541 PTNIAT
+541 PTNIET
-547 QNPNN
+547 QNPFN
-552 KYIDFSILTYG
+552 KFIDFAVLTYG
-563 GGA
+563 GVA

>member
-1 MASDESTSLGQE
+1 MASDETTSLGQE

-50 LGYKDKEGVGDKL
+50 LGYKDKESVGDKL
-63 PGGTKDQQSEQY
+63 PGGTKDKQSEQY

-104 KDDDRE
+104 KDDERE

-116 EADEAKKGDKENFIE
+116 EADAAKKGDKENFIE

-160 KALFMTWLGI
+160 KSLFMTWLGI
-170 KGLDALKAWQ
+170 KGLDALKAWE

-259 LAAVKGVEHVAK
+259 LAAVKGVEYGAK
-271 RAIYGEDFFQEAHL
+271 RIMYGEDFFIGAQDAATDRLTEAGL
-285 SAESKLYA
+285 STKGAVTER
-293 AGMNRGGGDVSDLSS
+293 RGSRVFSTN
-308 QQRARYGSSRRGGRD
+308 RART

-334 AERERLNK
+334 AERERLGK
-342 LRNQYQKAIADLQTQ
+342 LRNQYQKAISDLETQ
-357 FDTLKGKIK
+357 YNTLRDKIK
-366 AENSESIRNGRDTR
+366 TENSVSIRNGRDR
-380 LTSKGS
+380 KLTSKGS
-386 QMLEAAEQEFNDAR
+386 QMMEAAEQEFNTAR
-400 QQLRVEFQGIVKE
+400 QQLAVEFSGIVKE
-413 GGTSNRPM
+413 GGTSSRPM
-421 RPPNLLER
+421 RPPNLYER
-429 FDAWS
+429 IDAWS

-440 GNKEETGV
+440 GNKEETGI

-495 VRAEA
+495 VRADA
-500 IKTAAAVS
+500 LRT
-508 ADTEAA
+508 ADTLNSSTEES
-514 PQVIVNPIAQETE
+514 PTILVNPVAQETE
-527 TPEAPATDAVGTGY
+527 TPESPATDAVGTGY
-541 PTNIAT
+541 PTDIQT
-547 QNPNN
+547 QNPFN
-552 KYIDFSILTYG
+552 KFIDFAVLTYG
-563 GGA
+563 GVA

>member
-1 MASDESTSLGQE
+1 MASDETTSLGQE

-50 LGYKDKEGVGDKL
+50 LGYKDKESIGDKL

-116 EADEAKKGDKENFIE
+116 EADAAKKGDKENFIE

-160 KALFMTWLGI
+160 EALFMTWIGI
-170 KGLDALKAWQ
+170 KGLDALKAWE
-180 EGDNIKL
+180 EGDNVKL

-259 LAAVKGVEHVAK
+259 LAAVKGVEYGAK
-271 RAIYGEDFFQEAHL
+271 RIMYGEDFFIGAQDAATDRLIKAGL
-285 SAESKLYA
+285 STK
-293 AGMNRGGGDVSDLSS
+293 
-308 QQRARYGSSRRGGRD
+308 GSVTERRGSRVFSTNKART

-334 AERERLNK
+334 AERERLGK
-342 LRNQYQKAIADLQTQ
+342 LRNQYQKAISDLETQ
-357 FDTLKGKIK
+357 YNTLKDKIR
-366 AENSESIRNGRDTR
+366 AENSESYRNGRDTR
-380 LTSKGS
+380 LTSKGR
-386 QMLEAAEQEFNDAR
+386 QMLEAAEQEFNSAR
-400 QQLRVEFQGIVKE
+400 EGLAVEFSGIVKE

-421 RPPNLLER
+421 RPPNLYER
-429 FDAWS
+429 IDAWS

-476 EGQRASVDMSSAV
+476 EGQRASVDISSAV

-495 VRAEA
+495 VRADA
-500 IKTAAAVS
+500 LKTAETLNAA
-508 ADTEAA
+508 TEES
-514 PQVIVNPIAQETE
+514 PTILVNPVAQENTVE
-527 TPEAPATDAVGTGY
+527 ESPATDAVGTGY
-541 PTNIAT
+541 PTDIQT
-547 QNPNN
+547 QNPFN
-552 KYIDFSILTYG
+552 KFIDFAVLTYG
-563 GGA
+563 GVA

>member
-1 MASDESTSLGQE
+1 MASDETTSLGQE

-50 LGYKDKEGVGDKL
+50 LGYKDKESIGDKL
-63 PGGTKDQQSEQY
+63 PGGTKDKQSEQY

-116 EADEAKKGDKENFIE
+116 EADAAKKGDKENFIE

-160 KALFMTWLGI
+160 EALFMTWIGI
-170 KGLDALKAWQ
+170 KGLDALKAWE
-180 EGDNIKL
+180 EGDNVKL

-259 LAAVKGVEHVAK
+259 LAAVKGVEHGAK
-271 RAIYGEDFFQEAHL
+271 RIMYGEDFFIGAQDAATDRLIKAGL
-285 SAESKLYA
+285 STK
-293 AGMNRGGGDVSDLSS
+293 
-308 QQRARYGSSRRGGRD
+308 GSVTERRGSRVFSTNKART

-334 AERERLNK
+334 AERERLGR
-342 LRNQYQKAIADLQTQ
+342 LRNQYQKAISDLETQ
-357 FDTLKGKIK
+357 YNTLKDKIR
-366 AENSESIRNGRDTR
+366 AENSESVRNGRDTR
-380 LTSKGS
+380 LTPKGR
-386 QMLEAAEQEFNDAR
+386 QMLEAAEQEFNAAR
-400 QQLRVEFQGIVKE
+400 EGLAVEFSGIVKE

-421 RPPNLLER
+421 RPPNLYER
-429 FDAWS
+429 IDAWS

-495 VRAEA
+495 VRADA
-500 IKTAAAVS
+500 LKTAETLNAS
-508 ADTEAA
+508 TEES
-514 PQVIVNPIAQETE
+514 PTILVNPVAQENTVE
-527 TPEAPATDAVGTGY
+527 ESPATDAVGTGY
-541 PTNIAT
+541 PTNIET
-547 QNPNN
+547 QNPFN
-552 KYIDFSILTYG
+552 KFIDFAVLTYG
-563 GGA
+563 GVA

>member
-1 MASDESTSLGQE
+1 MASDETTSLGQE

-50 LGYKDKEGVGDKL
+50 LGYKDKESIGDKL

-116 EADEAKKGDKENFIE
+116 EADAAKKGDKENFIE

-160 KALFMTWLGI
+160 EALFMTWICI
-170 KGLDALKAWQ
+170 KGLDALKAWK
-180 EGDNIKL
+180 EGDNVKL

-259 LAAVKGVEHVAK
+259 LAAVKGVEYGAK
-271 RAIYGEDFFQEAHL
+271 RIMYGEDFFIGAQDAATDRLIKAGL
-285 SAESKLYA
+285 STK
-293 AGMNRGGGDVSDLSS
+293 
-308 QQRARYGSSRRGGRD
+308 GSVTERRGSRVFSTNKART

-334 AERERLNK
+334 AERERLGK
-342 LRNQYQKAIADLQTQ
+342 LRNQYQKAISDLETQ
-357 FDTLKGKIK
+357 YNTLKDKIR
-366 AENSESIRNGRDTR
+366 AENSESYRNGRDTR
-380 LTSKGS
+380 LTSKGR
-386 QMLEAAEQEFNDAR
+386 QMLEAAEQEFNSAR
-400 QQLRVEFQGIVKE
+400 EGLAVEFSGIVKE

-421 RPPNLLER
+421 RPPNLYER
-429 FDAWS
+429 IDAWS

-476 EGQRASVDMSSAV
+476 EGQRASVDISSAV

-495 VRAEA
+495 VRADA
-500 IKTAAAVS
+500 LKTAETLNAS
-508 ADTEAA
+508 TEES
-514 PQVIVNPIAQETE
+514 PTILVNPVAQENTVE
-527 TPEAPATDAVGTGY
+527 ESPATDAVGTGY
-541 PTNIAT
+541 PTDIQT
-547 QNPNN
+547 QNPFN
-552 KYIDFSILTYG
+552 KFIDFAVLTYG
-563 GGA
+563 GVA